1 MENSRRITFEIL
13 LEYFVKKRNLNDIID
28 RYLKI
33 RKPKPQDKS
42 LIYQI
47 SKGVVKRYITLD
59 FLISRIS
66 GLKIEKIEILS
77 LLALRIA
84 LFQIIFLD
92 RIPDYS
98 SVSES
103 VSIIKG
109 FRGRKSANFVN
120 AVLRK
125 ATRIPDIYQFLEENI
140 KKVRD
145 RNRQES
151 IRHSFPEWLVRYWG
165 RTYSSDILKKI
176 LESLNRNPEFYFRI
190 NTLKITEKDFYDDA
204 SSFFSGP
211 YETFLDGTAF
221 KIKDKFEEFINS
233 KFIREGLLFVQ
244 NLSSQIAIRYFLNPG
259 PGEKVL
265 DICSAPGG
273 KSVSSALMMKNEG
286 EIIAIESNEKRLK
299 ILEGNV
305 KRMGADIIRSINAD
319 AGKEYFLQTDKRGN
333 NYKKQK
339 DQSNDY
345 NEYFDKIFI
354 DLPCSSFG
362 TVSKNPDTKYN
373 KDIDRLKIFKEN
385 SLKILHNAAPYLK
398 RGGKITLYTC
408 TLSKIENEE
417 LINEF
422 MDKNEGRYKVDNT
435 DSIRRL
441 VNENVRDFP
450 EINCLPESGNI
461 IEILPWYLNSEGAS
475 ICSLIKLK

>member
-1 MENSRRITFEIL
+1 MCIR
-13 LEYFVKKRNLNDIID
+13 D
-28 RYLKI
+28 R
-33 RKPKPQDKS
+33 DKS

-140 KKVRD
+140 KEVRD

-211 YETFLDGTAF
+211 YEKMCIRDRCNPRGS
-221 KIKDKFEEFINS
+221 S
-233 KFIREGLLFVQ
+233 KHRQHVFSSGL
-244 NLSSQIAIRYFLNPG
+244 Y
-259 PGEKVL
+259 
-265 DICSAPGG
+265 
-273 KSVSSALMMKNEG
+273 
-286 EIIAIESNEKRLK
+286 
-299 ILEGNV
+299 
-305 KRMGADIIRSINAD
+305 
-319 AGKEYFLQTDKRGN
+319 Y
-333 NYKKQK
+333 
-339 DQSNDY
+339 
-345 NEYFDKIFI
+345 
-354 DLPCSSFG
+354 
-362 TVSKNPDTKYN
+362 
-373 KDIDRLKIFKEN
+373 
-385 SLKILHNAAPYLK
+385 
-398 RGGKITLYTC
+398 
-408 TLSKIENEE
+408 
-417 LINEF
+417 
-422 MDKNEGRYKVDNT
+422 
-435 DSIRRL
+435 
-441 VNENVRDFP
+441 
-450 EINCLPESGNI
+450 
-461 IEILPWYLNSEGAS
+461 
-475 ICSLIKLK
+475 